1 MIKENRWNI
10 PPNAPACME
19 KHLDAAH
26 YRADGALL
34 LGASS
39 LTGRCWVGSIWVFKD
54 AQLAPNEGYCC
65 AGVQT
70 EAGVADANWV
80 SDRSI
85 LIASDSGAVELWEL
99 AEDEALIVSKFCKY
113 EHDDI
118 VTKVSPIFGGTHA
131 VSGSLDC
138 SVKVWDLTQETVINS
153 YAAHS
158 RAVTCVS
165 SHPSDE
171 SLFLSCGQ
179 DSRLLLWDR
188 RKPKPALRIDTGPS
202 NCSPTSLAW
211 HPQKSNRFAYGNEIG
226 TVALKEFQNPE
237 AVEMVEAHTRSVQGL
252 IYSLHSSPLL
262 ASISDDCSVVVLDSK
277 LQEVFRDRT
286 HQDFVRGA
294 SWSPVNQS
302 TLTTVSWDHQV
313 LHHAVHSG
321 SENLEDTR
329 PSGTSPHTQE

>member
-54 AQLAPNEGYCC
+54 PQLAPNEGYCC

-80 SDRSI
+80 SERSI

-118 VTKVSPIFGGTHA
+118 VT
-131 VSGSLDC
+131 
-138 SVKVWDLTQETVINS
+138 
-153 YAAHS
+153 
-158 RAVTCVS
+158 
-165 SHPSDE
+165 
-171 SLFLSCGQ
+171 Q

-211 HPQKSNRFAYGNEIG
+211 HPQKSNLFAYGNEIG

-237 AVEMVEAHTRSVQGL
+237 AFEMVEAHTRSVQGL

-302 TLTTVSWDHQV
+302 ILTTVSWDHQV

-329 PSGTSPHTQE
+329 PSGTSPQTQE